1 MAFRELLCAFLIQIE
16 RTRLRAALD
25 GLIAYLYGLTESEFA
40 HILTTF
46 PLVAEAVK
54 VAALTAYCDVKRG
67 LVK

>member
-1 MAFRELLCAFLIQIE
+1 MWMQNNRH
-16 RTRLRAALD
+16 
-25 GLIAYLYGLTESEFA
+25 GLTEAEFA

-54 VAALTAYCDVKRG
+54 VAALNAYRDVGRG